1 MTGIK
6 VGDLVRV
13 KEGTQLEGG
22 WDPLAMPP
30 NAGIVIDLIEDDVG
44 YSHAY
49 VLFQEQKWW
58 IFSNLLE
65 VADDV

>member
-13 KEGTQLEGG
+13 KENTRLAPT
-22 WDPLAMPP
+22 DPLAIPP
-30 NAGIVIDLIEDDVG
+30 SAGIVIDLIEDDLG
-44 YSHAY
+44 STHAY

-65 VADDV
+65 VVDDV

>member
-13 KEGTQLEGG
+13 KEGSRLEPH
-22 WDPLAMPP
+22 DPLAMPP
-30 NAGIVIDLIEDDVG
+30 SAGIVIDLIEDDVG

-49 VLFQEQKWW
+49 VLFQKQKWW

-65 VADDV
+65 AVDDV

>member
-1 MTGIK
+1 LTGIR

-13 KEGTQLEGG
+13 KEGSRLDAR
-22 WDPLAMPP
+22 DPLSMPP
-30 NAGIVIDLIEDDVG
+30 SAGIVIDLIEDDVG

-58 IFSNLLE
+58 IFSSLLE
-65 VADDV
+65 VVDDV

>member
-6 VGDLVRV
+6 LGDLVRV
-13 KEGTQLEGG
+13 KEGSRLDAR
-22 WDPLAMPP
+22 DPLSMPP
-30 NAGIVIDLIEDDVG
+30 SAGIVIDLIEDDVG
-44 YSHAY
+44 YTHAY

-65 VADDV
+65 VVDDI

>member
-13 KEGTQLEGG
+13 KQGTRLAPE
-22 WDPLAMPP
+22 DPLVMPP

-65 VADDV
+65 VVDDV

>member
-13 KEGTQLEGG
+13 KQGTRLAPE
-22 WDPLAMPP
+22 DPLVMPP
-30 NAGIVIDLIEDDVG
+30 NAGVVIDLIEDDVG

-65 VADDV
+65 VVDDV

>member
-1 MTGIK
+1 LTGIR

-13 KEGTQLEGG
+13 KEGSRLDAR
-22 WDPLAMPP
+22 DPLSMPP
-30 NAGIVIDLIEDDVG
+30 SAGIVIDLIEDDVG

-65 VADDV
+65 VVDDV